1 MNIWKG
7 VVFYPDV
14 LNGFGNAEFVEN
26 SNKFDAVTSLCNSK
40 RLGGLDSGTGFCV
53 GTFGKRL
60 LVYSI
65 ENKGSGNCCKLK
77 WDRKFRYPILQLR
90 SFDIVRKFSWD
101 CDYMLRLKWLVLTI
115 LDWRWVARYCRTF
128 KRGSAST
135 SSQLSTGN
143 SKTDSSN
150 RKWKET
156 WHLRWKI
163 WFWKCF

>member
-1 MNIWKG
+1 M
-7 VVFYPDV
+7 FYPDV

-90 SFDIVRKFSWD
+90 SFDIVRKLK
-101 CDYMLRLKWLVLTI
+101 LRSRVQSPTNN
-115 LDWRWVARYCRTF
+115 C
-128 KRGSAST
+128 
-135 SSQLSTGN
+135 
-143 SKTDSSN
+143 
-150 RKWKET
+150 
-156 WHLRWKI
+156 
-163 WFWKCF
+163 C

>member
-1 MNIWKG
+1 MYPEKEIRKILFVNYFFDSIYQFISAADKSHVGRNVFLKIHLELGTHTNEHMKG

-14 LNGFGNAEFVEN
+14 LNGFGNAQFVEN

-90 SFDIVRKFSWD
+90 SFDIVRKFS
-101 CDYMLRLKWLVLTI
+101 
-115 LDWRWVARYCRTF
+115 
-128 KRGSAST
+128 
-135 SSQLSTGN
+135 
-143 SKTDSSN
+143 
-150 RKWKET
+150 
-156 WHLRWKI
+156 
-163 WFWKCF
+163 

>member
-1 MNIWKG
+1 M
-7 VVFYPDV
+7 VFYPDIS
-14 LNGFGNAEFVEN
+14 NGFGNAEFVEN

-90 SFDIVRKFSWD
+90 SFDIVSEPNSGCHSD
-101 CDYMLRLKWLVLTI
+101 DHLI
-115 LDWRWVARYCRTF
+115 LDW
-128 KRGSAST
+128 
-135 SSQLSTGN
+135 
-143 SKTDSSN
+143 
-150 RKWKET
+150 
-156 WHLRWKI
+156 
-163 WFWKCF
+163 